1 MAKVKIQG
9 HASGTGILTVT
20 APNTSTDRTITLPD
34 ATATIATTADV
45 TAATFNP
52 DAAQVFNESS
62 ADVDFRVESNT
73 NANALFVDGRGGAVG
88 IAVVPSYWNETYRT
102 ALQVA
107 HSGSLSGHLS
117 TNIVD
122 LSNNAF
128 YDGGDTRWEYIN
140 SSEEASQ
147 IELGSNGAIDF
158 KVAPSGT
165 ADAAVTWTTAMTID
179 NSGYVLIG
187 TTVNNLLGHGASNS
201 INTDSN
207 GHAVAL
213 TVNNNS
219 YSEAGGGALPIG
231 CLRSNSSAYAFAGF
245 YSGNGTTAFADK
257 EFEFRG
263 DGQAYCEGS
272 WNGGGADY
280 AEYFEWKDGNA
291 SDEDRRGISVVLDG
305 DKIRPAVEGETPI
318 GVISGN
324 PSAVGDSASNKWAGK
339 YTRDDF
345 GTYIFEEYT
354 LTEWEAQ
361 EVNNDGDTIT
371 VKKSF
376 ETDRIPASETAPAD
390 ATVISVD
397 DNGKTFMRRTLNPDW
412 NPDTTYVSREDRKEW
427 DTVGLM
433 GKLRI
438 RKGQPTGSNWIKMRD
453 VSDAVEEWLIK

>member
-9 HASGTGILTVT
+9 HASGTGVLTVT

-34 ATATIATTADV
+34 STGTLLDSTSTLDATKVSGTHASFTSTGIDDNADATAITID
-45 TAATFNP
+45 
-52 DAAQVFNESS
+52 SS
-62 ADVDFRVESNT
+62 EN
-73 NANALFVDGRGGAVG
+73 VG
-88 IAVVPSYWNETYRT
+88 IGVTPEAWHSSWT
-102 ALQVA
+102 ALQLGATGFVGQYQGG
-107 HSGSLSGHLS
+107 GSDITG
-117 TNIVD
+117 
-122 LSNNAF
+122 
-128 YDGGDTRWEYIN
+128 
-140 SSEEASQ
+140 
-147 IELGSNGAIDF
+147 LGSNIYSDGAYKYIETDEAAIIRLSDGSIIF
-158 KVAPSGT
+158 SVAPSGT
-165 ADAAVTWTTAMTID
+165 AESAISWTTAMTID

-438 RKGQPTGSNWIKMRD
+438 RKGQPTASGWIKMRD
-453 VSDAVEEWLIK
+453 VSDTVEEWLIK